1 MKVKFRDQEWEIAG
15 RKRVREVIEEIGVV
29 PQTVLVVRNGK
40 LLTDDVMVNEDDE
53 IKLVAVV
60 SGG

>member
-15 RKRVREVIEEIGVV
+15 RKRVREVIEEIGMI
-29 PQTVLVVRNGK
+29 PHTVLVVRGDK
-40 LLTDDVMVNEDDE
+40 LLTEDVLLNEDDE

>member
-15 RKRVREVIEEIGVV
+15 RKRVREVIEEIGKI
-29 PQTVLVVRNGK
+29 PHTVLVVRGGK
-40 LLTDDVMVNEDDE
+40 LLTEDVLLNEDDE

>member
-15 RKRVREVIEEIGVV
+15 RKRVREVIEEIGMI
-29 PQTVLVVRNGK
+29 PHTVLVVRGGK
-40 LLTDDVMVNEDDE
+40 LLTEDVLLNEDDE